1 MRRLLENSS
10 FFFGGMVVLAQADA
24 KSGFRCTRLHVY
36 MYWAHQPHEDR
47 GTYHTDEFLGMV
59 LIMEVSF
66 GAWYLLCSAASA
78 DGTYYGLQC
87 QTMVLMCDLTFLQ
100 IGRA

>member
-1 MRRLLENSS
+1 MIFNFCFHLS
-10 FFFGGMVVLAQADA
+10 FWSGKRQNA
-24 KSGFRCTRLHVY
+24 KGEVPAVWQRI
-36 MYWAHQPHEDR
+36 WAHQPHEDR